1 MGQKFSR
8 ERPELFLHP
17 LMHLIANVSFY
28 PLGLLKC
35 KGKTT
40 VSLSCILKTLSY
52 QQSHELPLWRFETH
66 NLRSEWE
73 MALKAFEH
81 LVPQLVILFGTVVE
95 HVEGQALQEE
105 VGNWG
110 QALRVYSLGRLSVSL
125 LCFFCVGETVIISLP
140 VPVVMPSLLLQM
152 TSLWMQK
159 TKLTLSSLSCF
170 WSD

>member
-1 MGQKFSR
+1 
-8 ERPELFLHP
+8 
-17 LMHLIANVSFY
+17 
-28 PLGLLKC
+28 
-35 KGKTT
+35 
-40 VSLSCILKTLSY
+40 
-52 QQSHELPLWRFETH
+52 
-66 NLRSEWE
+66 

-81 LVPQLVILFGTVVE
+81 LVPQLVILFGTVAE